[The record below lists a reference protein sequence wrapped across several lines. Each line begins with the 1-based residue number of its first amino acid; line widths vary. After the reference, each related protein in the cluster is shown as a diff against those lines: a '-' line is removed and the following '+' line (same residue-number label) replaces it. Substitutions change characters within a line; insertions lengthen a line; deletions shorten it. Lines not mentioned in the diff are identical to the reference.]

1 MYMSKS
7 MAKVPDGCWR
17 SILRSYSGTTVSSFA
32 ASRSSSDAAGDRR
45 RLDKFRFPVDAWL
58 TVSRTHVR
66 GTSWIYDLF
75 FLQRKIHLE
84 RSAPKVKRYE
94 DDGAEFLRTV
104 LDGIQEKSDRA
115 TSVEVEGQGYWRLP
129 VHKTHALAFLVRSI
143 SLCNFGEI
151 SGMVVVLRSWFIK
164 CDSCD
169 ISKTIYHPHHYYY
182 YHSHYQSRY
191 PLLALWLW
199 SLLWKPSLLS

>member
-1 MYMSKS
+1 MLKKYSQKLQWDNCVELCSKPLIFRRS
-7 MAKVPDGCWR
+7 WRQTPLGQIPISGWCMANGFENTCERNELDLWLVFFCKEKFIWKGARLRWNVMKMMEQSSCALCWMG
-17 SILRSYSGTTVSSFA
+17 S
-32 ASRSSSDAAGDRR
+32 
-45 RLDKFRFPVDAWL
+45 K
-58 TVSRTHVR
+58 
-66 GTSWIYDLF
+66 
-75 FLQRKIHLE
+75 K
-84 RSAPKVKRYE
+84 
-94 DDGAEFLRTV
+94 
-104 LDGIQEKSDRA
+104 KSDRA

>member
-1 MYMSKS
+1 MKMMEQSSCALCWMGSKE
-7 MAKVPDGCWR
+7 K
-17 SILRSYSGTTVSSFA
+17 TT
-32 ASRSSSDAAGDRR
+32 
-45 RLDKFRFPVDAWL
+45 
-58 TVSRTHVR
+58 
-66 GTSWIYDLF
+66 
-75 FLQRKIHLE
+75 
-84 RSAPKVKRYE
+84 KRP
-94 DDGAEFLRTV
+94 
-104 LDGIQEKSDRA
+104 
-115 TSVEVEGQGYWRLP
+115 SVEVEGQGYGRLP

-191 PLLALWLW
+191 PLLALWL
-199 SLLWKPSLLS
+199 